1 MVAPPYNGI
10 VSAME
15 KYKLPIPTTWINLK
29 KKKKRKKQLHFQIQ
43 PHPLHPA
50 GAPIIWA
57 DKPGFSCAAAI
68 SMVPLSNPL

>member
-29 KKKKRKKQLHFQIQ
+29 KKKKKNTALNERIQEPTSKTRLLHYYNILEKAKLKRQNSI
-43 PHPLHPA
+43 
-50 GAPIIWA
+50 
-57 DKPGFSCAAAI
+57 
-68 SMVPLSNPL
+68 

>member
-29 KKKKRKKQLHFQIQ
+29 KKKKKNTALNERIQEPKSKTRLLHYYNILEKAKLKRQNSI
-43 PHPLHPA
+43 
-50 GAPIIWA
+50 
-57 DKPGFSCAAAI
+57 
-68 SMVPLSNPL
+68 